1 MNLTENFFNIKKQ
14 IEILNSQ
21 TKLIVVSKGQTVENI
36 LSLIKIGHNHF
47 GENRVQEAV
56 SKWSQLILNHKNINL
71 HFIGKLQSNKAKEV
85 YKLFHYMHS
94 LDNEKLASNFSKL
107 ESNNEKKLKYFI
119 QVNIGSELQKS
130 GIEESQVTKFY
141 HYCKNELKINI
152 IGLMCIPP
160 VDLPSDNFFIK
171 LKELANANNLKD
183 LSMGM
188 SGDFQIAI
196 KYGSTFVRI
205 GSAIFK

>member
-14 IEILNSQ
+14 IEVLNNQ
-21 TKLIVVSKGQTVENI
+21 TKLIVVTKGQTAENI
-36 LSLIKIGHNHF
+36 LPLIKIGHNHF
-47 GENRVQEAV
+47 GENRFQEAT
-56 SKWSQLILNHKNINL
+56 SKWSQLILDYKNINL

-85 YKLFHYMHS
+85 HKLFHYIHS

-188 SGDFQIAI
+188 SGDFQVAI
-196 KYGSTFVRI
+196 KCGSTFVRI
-205 GSAIFK
+205 GSTIFK

>member
-1 MNLTENFFNIKKQ
+1 MDLTENFFNIKKQ

-21 TKLIVVSKGQTVENI
+21 TKLIVVSKGQTVESI
-36 LSLIKIGHNHF
+36 LSLIKIGHNQF
-47 GENRVQEAV
+47 GENRVQEATN
-56 SKWSQLILNHKNINL
+56 KWSQLIFNHKNIKL

-85 YKLFHYMHS
+85 YKLFHYIHS

-119 QVNIGSELQKS
+119 QVNIGNELQKS

-141 HYCKNELKINI
+141 HYCKDELKINI

-160 VDLPSDNFFIK
+160 FDLPSDNFFIK
-171 LKELANANNLKD
+171 LKGLANANNLKD

-188 SGDFQIAI
+188 SDDFQVAI

-205 GSAIFK
+205 GTAIFK

>member
-1 MNLTENFFNIKKQ
+1 MNFTENFFNIKKQ

-21 TKLIVVSKGQTVENI
+21 TKLIVVSKGQTLENI

-56 SKWSQLILNHKNINL
+56 SKWSQFILNHKNINL
-71 HFIGKLQSNKAKEV
+71 HFIGKLQSNKANEV
-85 YKLFHYMHS
+85 YKLFHYIHS

-130 GIEESQVTKFY
+130 GIQESQVTKFY
-141 HYCKNELKINI
+141 YYCKNELKINI

-160 VDLPSDNFFIK
+160 FDMPPDNFFIK
-171 LKELANANNLKD
+171 LRELANNINLKD

-188 SGDFQIAI
+188 SGDFQVAI

>member
-47 GENRVQEAV
+47 GENRAQEAT

>member
-21 TKLIVVSKGQTVENI
+21 IKLIVVSNGQTVENI

>member
-47 GENRVQEAV
+47 GENRAQEAT

-205 GSAIFK
+205 GIAIFK

>member
-21 TKLIVVSKGQTVENI
+21 TKLIVVSKGQAVENI

-47 GENRVQEAV
+47 GENRAQEAA

>member
-47 GENRVQEAV
+47 GENRVQEAA

-171 LKELANANNLKD
+171 LKQLANANNLKD

>member
-47 GENRVQEAV
+47 GENRVQEAA

-141 HYCKNELKINI
+141 HYCKNELKINV

>member
-1 MNLTENFFNIKKQ
+1 MSLIENFFNIKKQ
-14 IEILNSQ
+14 IEILNSH

-36 LSLIKIGHNHF
+36 LSLIKIGHNDF

-85 YKLFHYMHS
+85 YKLFNYIHS

-107 ESNNEKKLKYFI
+107 EFNNEKKLKYFI
-119 QVNIGSELQKS
+119 QVNIGSEAQKS
-130 GIEESQVTKFY
+130 GIDETQVTKFY
-141 HYCKNELKINI
+141 LYCKNELKINI

-160 VDLPSDNFFIK
+160 VDLPSDNFFTK
-171 LKELANANNLKD
+171 LKKLANANNLKD

>member
-47 GENRVQEAV
+47 GENRVQEAA

>member
-47 GENRVQEAV
+47 GENRVQEAA
-56 SKWSQLILNHKNINL
+56 SKWSQLILNHKIINL

-94 LDNEKLASNFSKL
+94 LDNEKFASNFSKL

>member
-205 GSAIFK
+205 GSAIFN

>member
-1 MNLTENFFNIKKQ
+1 MSLTENFFNIKKQ

-36 LSLIKIGHNHF
+36 LSLIKIGHNDF

-85 YKLFHYMHS
+85 YKLFNYIHS

-107 ESNNEKKLKYFI
+107 EFNNEKKLKYFI
-119 QVNIGSELQKS
+119 QVNIGSEVQKS

-160 VDLPSDNFFIK
+160 VDLLSDNFFIK
-171 LKELANANNLKD
+171 LKKLANVNNLKD

>member
-14 IEILNSQ
+14 IEILNRQ

-36 LSLIKIGHNHF
+36 FSLIKIGHNHF
-47 GENRVQEAV
+47 GENRVQEAA

>member
-47 GENRVQEAV
+47 GENRVQEAI
-56 SKWSQLILNHKNINL
+56 SKWSQLILNNNNINL

-171 LKELANANNLKD
+171 LKQLANANNLKD

>member
-14 IEILNSQ
+14 IEILNRQ

-47 GENRVQEAV
+47 GENRVQEAA

>member
-47 GENRVQEAV
+47 GENRVQEAI
-56 SKWSQLILNHKNINL
+56 SKWSQLILNNNNINL

>member
-47 GENRVQEAV
+47 GENRAQEAA

-107 ESNNEKKLKYFI
+107 EFNNEKKLKYFI

-130 GIEESQVTKFY
+130 GVEESQVTKFY

-171 LKELANANNLKD
+171 LKQLANANNLKD

>member
-47 GENRVQEAV
+47 GENRVQEAA
-56 SKWSQLILNHKNINL
+56 SKWLQLILNHKNINL

-171 LKELANANNLKD
+171 LKQLANANNLKD

>member
-56 SKWSQLILNHKNINL
+56 SKWSQLILNHNNINL
-71 HFIGKLQSNKAKEV
+71 HFIGNLQSNKAKEV
-85 YKLFHYMHS
+85 YKLFNYIHS
-94 LDNEKLASNFSKL
+94 LDNQKLASNFSKL
-107 ESNNEKKLKYFI
+107 ESNSEKKLKYFI

-130 GIEESQVTKFY
+130 GIEESQVSKFY

-171 LKELANANNLKD
+171 LKKLANANNLKD

-188 SGDFQIAI
+188 SGDFQVAI

-205 GSAIFK
+205 GSSIFK

>member
-21 TKLIVVSKGQTVENI
+21 TKLIVVSKGQTFENI

-47 GENRVQEAV
+47 GENRVQEAS

>member
-47 GENRVQEAV
+47 GENRAQEAA

-171 LKELANANNLKD
+171 LKQLANANNLKD

>member
-130 GIEESQVTKFY
+130 GIEESQVSKFY

-171 LKELANANNLKD
+171 LKKLANANNLKD

-188 SGDFQIAI
+188 SGDFQVAI

-205 GSAIFK
+205 GSSIFK

>member
-1 MNLTENFFNIKKQ
+1 MNLIENFFNIKKQ

-21 TKLIVVSKGQTVENI
+21 TKLIVVSKGQAVENI

-47 GENRVQEAV
+47 GENRAQEAA

>member
-14 IEILNSQ
+14 IEILNRQ

-47 GENRVQEAV
+47 GENRVQEAA

-160 VDLPSDNFFIK
+160 VDLLSDNFFIK

>member
-47 GENRVQEAV
+47 GENRVQEAI
-56 SKWSQLILNHKNINL
+56 SKWSQLILNNNKINL

-171 LKELANANNLKD
+171 LKQLANANNLKD

>member
-47 GENRVQEAV
+47 GENRAQEAI
-56 SKWSQLILNHKNINL
+56 SKWSQLILNNNNINL

-171 LKELANANNLKD
+171 LKQLANANNLKD

>member
-47 GENRVQEAV
+47 GENRVQEAI
-56 SKWSQLILNHKNINL
+56 SKWSQLILNNNNINL

-107 ESNNEKKLKYFI
+107 ESNNKKKLKYFI

>member
-1 MNLTENFFNIKKQ
+1 MNLTENFLSIKRQ
-14 IEILNSQ
+14 IEILSNK
-21 TKLIVVSKGQTVENI
+21 TKLIVVSKDQSAESI
-36 LSLIKIGHNHF
+36 LSLINTGHEHF
-47 GENRVQEAV
+47 GENRVQESI
-56 SKWSQLILNHKNINL
+56 SKWSQIVSNYNNIKL
-71 HFIGKLQSNKAKEV
+71 HFIGKLQSNKTKEV
-85 YKLFHYMHS
+85 YNLFHYMHS
-94 LDNEKLASNFSKL
+94 LDNDKLASNFSKL

-141 HYCKNELKINI
+141 HYCKNELKINV

-171 LKELANANNLKD
+171 LKELADVNNLKD

-188 SGDFQIAI
+188 SGDFHAAI

>member
-47 GENRVQEAV
+47 GENRVQEAA

-94 LDNEKLASNFSKL
+94 LDNEKFASNFSKL

>member
-21 TKLIVVSKGQTVENI
+21 TKLIVVSKGQTVENM

-47 GENRVQEAV
+47 GENRVQEAI
-56 SKWSQLILNHKNINL
+56 SKWSQLILNNNKINL

-171 LKELANANNLKD
+171 LKQLANANNLKD

>member
-47 GENRVQEAV
+47 GENRVQEAI
-56 SKWSQLILNHKNINL
+56 SKWSQLILNNNNINL

-107 ESNNEKKLKYFI
+107 ESNNKKKLKYFI

-171 LKELANANNLKD
+171 LKQLANANNLKD

>member
-1 MNLTENFFNIKKQ
+1 MSLTENFFNIKKQ

-47 GENRVQEAV
+47 GENRVQEAA

-85 YKLFHYMHS
+85 YKLFNYIHS

-107 ESNNEKKLKYFI
+107 EFNNEKKLKYFI
-119 QVNIGSELQKS
+119 QVNIGSEAQKS
-130 GIEESQVTKFY
+130 GIDETQVTKFY
-141 HYCKNELKINI
+141 LYCKNELKINI

-160 VDLPSDNFFIK
+160 VDLPSDNFFTK
-171 LKELANANNLKD
+171 LKKLANANNLKD

>member
-171 LKELANANNLKD
+171 LKQLANANNLKD

>member
-21 TKLIVVSKGQTVENI
+21 TKLIVVSKGQTVESI
-36 LSLIKIGHNHF
+36 LSLIKIGHNQF
-47 GENRVQEAV
+47 GENRVQEATN
-56 SKWSQLILNHKNINL
+56 KWSQLIFNHKNIKL

-85 YKLFHYMHS
+85 YKLFHYIHS

-119 QVNIGSELQKS
+119 QVNIGNELQKS

-141 HYCKNELKINI
+141 HYCKDELKINI

-160 VDLPSDNFFIK
+160 FDLPSDNFFIK
-171 LKELANANNLKD
+171 LKGLANANNLKD

-188 SGDFQIAI
+188 SDDFQVAI

-205 GSAIFK
+205 GTAIFK

>member
-1 MNLTENFFNIKKQ
+1 MNLTENFLNIKKQ

-47 GENRVQEAV
+47 GENRVQEAA

>member
-47 GENRVQEAV
+47 GENRVQEAA

-160 VDLPSDNFFIK
+160 VDLLSDNFFIK